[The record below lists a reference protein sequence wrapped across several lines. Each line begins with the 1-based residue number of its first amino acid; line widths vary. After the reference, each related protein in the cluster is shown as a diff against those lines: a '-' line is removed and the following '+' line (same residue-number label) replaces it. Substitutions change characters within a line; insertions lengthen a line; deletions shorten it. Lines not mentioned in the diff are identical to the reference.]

1 MNKPEWMNDPSLAD
15 IDQTKLDFLQKLVF
29 ESQNLSPKE
38 MLSFLMNVSQRGK
51 DSSVSFTK
59 DEMNRVIDVL
69 KQRST
74 PDEIARINK
83 AVKLMQ
89 HRK

>member
-1 MNKPEWMNDPSLAD
+1 MNRPEWMNDPSLAD
-15 IDQTKLDFLQKLVF
+15 VDQAKLDFLQTLVF

-38 MLSFLMNVSQRGK
+38 MLSFLMNISKRGK

-59 DEMNRVIDVL
+59 DEMNRVIAVL

-74 PDEIARINK
+74 PDEIARIDK

-89 HRK
+89 NRK

>member
-69 KQRST
+69 KHRST

>member
-15 IDQTKLDFLQKLVF
+15 IDQAKLDFLQKLVF
-29 ESQNLSPKE
+29 ESQNLFPKE

-59 DEMNRVIDVL
+59 DEMNRVIAVL
-69 KQRST
+69 KQHST
-74 PDEIARINK
+74 PDEITRIDK
-83 AVKLMQ
+83 AVRLMQ
-89 HRK
+89 NRK

>member
-15 IDQTKLDFLQKLVF
+15 IDQAKLDFLQKLVF

-59 DEMNRVIDVL
+59 DEMNRVIAVL
-69 KQRST
+69 KQHST
-74 PDEIARINK
+74 PDEITRIDK
-83 AVKLMQ
+83 AVRLMQ
-89 HRK
+89 NRK

>member
-15 IDQTKLDFLQKLVF
+15 IDQAKLDFLQKLVF

-59 DEMNRVIDVL
+59 EEMNRVIAVL
-69 KQRST
+69 KQHST
-74 PDEIARINK
+74 PDEITRIDK
-83 AVKLMQ
+83 AVRLMQ
-89 HRK
+89 NRK